1 MLGKIILYGVLMAFV
16 LEVLIRVFHLY
27 FQYPIVTLNSNEVVN
42 YIPGQEGIF
51 VTGNRKMNHAR
62 YHINESGFNSFHEF
76 EPTKQDFEVALIGDS
91 FIEGLH
97 QNYDNSIGKKI
108 EDDLLGQVR
117 VYEYGFSGYD
127 LADQL
132 HLMHEMQ
139 ADMDLIDIIVIYLKF
154 DEDVRRDHYE
164 VHTRANLEN
173 SLAFKVKR
181 EIKLLSYLNGIG
193 LITPITDLP
202 KRLKGFMRPELKSA
216 KEVLDS
222 NAIDQEYIKNLNT
235 LLETYP
241 IDKKKSVFLINESIT
256 SKNFIQYCDS
266 LGYKY
271 LDFGSALKAS
281 KENTVLK
288 YDPMRH
294 WNNHGRDVVAKVIA
308 DYISNNHQTKG
319 KFD

>member
-1 MLGKIILYGVLMAFV
+1 MLGKIILYGVLMALVF
-16 LEVLIRVFHLY
+16 EVLIRIFNLY
-27 FQYPIVTLNSNEVVN
+27 FQYPIVTLNANEVVN

-108 EDDLLGQVR
+108 EDDFPGQVQ

-202 KRLKGFMRPELKSA
+202 RRLKGFMRTGAVRA
-216 KEVLDS
+216 KEHMDS
-222 NAIDQEYIKNLNT
+222 ITIDQEYVENLST

-241 IDKKKSVFLINESIT
+241 IDKKKSVFLINEAIT
-256 SKNFIQYCDS
+256 SKSFIQYCDS

-308 DYISNNHQTKG
+308 DYISNNHQTIG
-319 KFD
+319 KAD